1 MTEDA
6 TVPTKTTLE
15 LTVEARF
22 YLAEMV
28 ALKPVDKTG
37 TRHPRMGS
45 VKAISTQKKLLQPG
59 NLTFTEAERKRWN
72 IHQPVPNQT
81 KWDTHEEA
89 SEEALKKDPTA
100 LGDPIPQEANI
111 EFSRTMFATMRG
123 ILKEYSDAEA
133 LEPKH
138 YDMYRLFIP
147 EEEDAA
153 DDGDAVKE
161 AEHVMAQHAAEGG
174 PDDN

>member
-6 TVPTKTTLE
+6 TVPTKTMLK

-28 ALKPVDKTG
+28 ALKPADEG
-37 TRHPRMGS
+37 GQRHPRMGN
-45 VKAISTQKKLLQPG
+45 VKAISTQKRLLQPG

-89 SEEALKKDPTA
+89 SEEALEADPTA
-100 LGDPIPQEANI
+100 RGDAIPQEANI
-111 EFSRTMFATMRG
+111 EFSRTMFAMLRD
-123 ILKEYSDAEA
+123 ILKEYSEAEA

-138 YDMYRLFIP
+138 YDLYRLFIP
-147 EEEDAA
+147 EGEDEPDEA
-153 DDGDAVKE
+153 DAVGE
-161 AEHVMAQHAAEGG
+161 AERVMAQHAVAGET
-174 PDDN
+174 DDN